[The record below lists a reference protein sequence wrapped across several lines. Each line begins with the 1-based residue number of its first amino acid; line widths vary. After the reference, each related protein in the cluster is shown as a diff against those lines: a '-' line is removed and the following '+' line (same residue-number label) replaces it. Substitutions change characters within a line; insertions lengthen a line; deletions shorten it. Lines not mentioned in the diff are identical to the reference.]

1 MEKRLGGS
9 ILKTMNKVTA
19 LHSAVKESIMEMI
32 KNGDY
37 HPNTKLPTEAEFCKS
52 FDVSRT
58 TVRTALQ
65 QLTVE
70 GYVYRIQGKGTFV
83 SENKVRQTLSTT
95 VDNFSEQMMMQGKNP
110 STKVFSLTVIEA
122 SNTLAKLFN
131 LDIGEPIN
139 KLVRVRYVDALPLQ
153 YEISYLPWHKTP
165 GLDMK
170 ACETSLFRLL
180 KNQFNI
186 HIQKTIEHLELAL
199 ADESIAEKLNI
210 PNGSPGFSIETQT
223 YTDDQTVIE
232 YSKTYFRGD
241 RANFVIERNY
251 GV

>member
-1 MEKRLGGS
+1 M
-9 ILKTMNKVTA
+9 LKTKNKVTA
-19 LHSAVKESIMEMI
+19 LHSAVKESIVHMI

-37 HPNTKLPTEAEFCKS
+37 QPNTKLPTEAEFCNS
-52 FDVSRT
+52 YDVSRT

-65 QLTVE
+65 QLTME

-83 SENKVRQTLSTT
+83 SENKVRQTLTST
-95 VDNFSEQMMMQGKNP
+95 VENFSDQVMMQGKNP

-122 SNTLAKLFN
+122 DASLAKRFN
-131 LDIGEPIN
+131 LQIGDPVN
-139 KLVRVRYVDALPLQ
+139 KLVRVRYVDDVPLQ
-153 YEISYLPWHKTP
+153 YEVAYLPWHRTP

-180 KNQFNI
+180 KHQFNI
-186 HIQKTIEHLELAL
+186 KILKTIEHLELAL
-199 ADESIAEKLNI
+199 ADEYIAEKLDITND
-210 PNGSPGFSIETQT
+210 SPCFSLETHT
-223 YTDDQTVIE
+223 YETDQSVIE

-251 GV
+251 ED